1 MHFAWPVRF
10 FLEYP
15 RIHRLLQIVEG
26 TQLDGRHGTL
36 YLGIAGHH
44 DDLYVGTFVLYP
56 GQQHDTV
63 AVGEPQVGQGDAE
76 ILPQYLFL
84 GQLHRHAVRGFVTV
98 FLCPVRYGQ
107 AVCGVVFYNKYL
119 VHGE

>member
-84 GQLHRHAVRGFVTV
+84 GHSIVMQCVVRNR

-107 AVCGVVFYNKYL
+107 VRMRRRL
-119 VHGE
+119 LII